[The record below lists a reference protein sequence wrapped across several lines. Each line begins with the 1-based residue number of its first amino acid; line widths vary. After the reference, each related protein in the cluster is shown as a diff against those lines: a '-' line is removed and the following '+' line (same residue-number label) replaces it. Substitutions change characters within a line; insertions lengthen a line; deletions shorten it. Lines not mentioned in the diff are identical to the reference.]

1 MLIALFLFI
10 KLIFLGQ
17 KSKKWKNYYFVLDSN
32 EQHLYY
38 YENDRRTRPKGLV
51 DLNYTFFYLVHDTL
65 FERPNCFQ
73 LVERPLPCMSTV
85 YYMCSPS
92 YDILQVILSLSS
104 ITIFCKQLIIITVSN
119 FLSLLLNIT
128 INRNGFKPLD
138 HFVFNN

>member
-1 MLIALFLFI
+1 MQKKLVESDLVANFMLISSYFI
-10 KLIFLGQ
+10 TGQ

-51 DLNYTFFYLVHDTL
+51 DLNYSFLYLVHDTL
-65 FERPNCFQ
+65 FERSNCFQ

-92 YDILQVILSLSS
+92 YDILQV
-104 ITIFCKQLIIITVSN
+104 
-119 FLSLLLNIT
+119 
-128 INRNGFKPLD
+128 GFTSCY
-138 HFVFNN
+138 